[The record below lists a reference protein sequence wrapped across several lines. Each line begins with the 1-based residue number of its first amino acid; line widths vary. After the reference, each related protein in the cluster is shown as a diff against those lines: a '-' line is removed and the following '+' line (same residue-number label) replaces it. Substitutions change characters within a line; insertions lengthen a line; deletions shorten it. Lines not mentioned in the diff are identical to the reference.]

1 MEADQSLDSGESYFH
16 RDANN
21 WNVQVR
27 PASHTFRHV
36 DDLITLLIRFEQ
48 LAGTNLQHS
57 FWTSLNSELSF
68 YWYGGLGV
76 LLSLVTFFFM
86 SLFSLRYIN
95 VAMVTILKNM
105 TNILTAIGEI
115 YIFRKGQ
122 NKKVWAALF
131 LMVCPRAIPVWNA
144 FCSTFAR

>member
-1 MEADQSLDSGESYFH
+1 MEADQSLDSGEPYFH

-76 LLSLVTFFFM
+76 LLSLVTFFFH
-86 SLFSLRYIN
+86 
-95 VAMVTILKNM
+95 VTFQFKVHKCRNGDDIEEYDKYFNSYR
-105 TNILTAIGEI
+105 GDI
-115 YIFRKGQ
+115 YFQEG
-122 NKKVWAALF
+122 
-131 LMVCPRAIPVWNA
+131 
-144 FCSTFAR
+144 SE